1 MKRQRI
7 GGIIFDLDGV
17 LIDSTACHRVAFQTV
32 FAGHG
37 IQDFDYAA
45 YAGWRTPDV
54 VMDVFRR
61 AGISSDPQEVADT
74 AREKSRLAR
83 ELIAE
88 KKPLTEGCPGVL
100 RELAGRYPLAL
111 ATSGSRA
118 AVEAFLDLADC
129 RSLFSSLLSGED
141 VTHAK
146 PDPEIYRRTIEAL
159 GAAADDCVVIED
171 AVAGV
176 EAARQAGTRV
186 VGVAGTCPEAALS
199 RAGACQI
206 IHRLPELPML
216 LSTL

>member
-17 LIDSTACHRVAFQTV
+17 LIDSTACHRAAFQTV
-32 FAGHG
+32 FAGYG

-54 VMDVFRR
+54 VLDVFRR
-61 AGISSDPQEVADT
+61 AGISSHPEEVADT

-88 KKPLTEGCPGVL
+88 KKPLTEGCPSVL
-100 RELAGRYPLAL
+100 RELAGYYRLAL

-176 EAARQAGTRV
+176 ERQAGTRV